1 MLSVPKNQIISVFLG
16 VILLASV
23 ASFSP
28 TPVNA
33 AITLDVP
40 FFCHWFLPIRDSS
53 YVNTGSEPNEFFAED
68 NYNYVMPGISA
79 WGGQFGVPPI
89 TGTVTFSYQIEGYD
103 QIPITTR
110 AANPYTAT
118 GEFGEG
124 TGETTPFD
132 YGIKVKRPDD
142 RELILATLYC
152 DNDGEQISST
162 QLLSVKTLTAD
173 PEYYSGLTIPDT
185 DNDGI
190 LDKDD
195 KCPNTFG
202 TVKNVEFPGCPEW
215 NSHLDACML
224 LLSKGSLELS
234 LDCIDKIIDLTSTAK
249 YKFRQLAYGDIVQ
262 TKDRTMV
269 VKFKDDQIKAG
280 KNSEFKITFDKDGHD
295 VIELLNGMYNFL
307 FSQSEFYVQTPFASL
322 ESRGTE
328 FIVDYDSSTKITT
341 VLLLEGTID
350 ATAGGETV
358 TFSDESKFIVDGS
371 GIITTET
378 FSISEWNSLSDE
390 IESEESII
398 SIPDLPEQEIIS
410 TTNIKLNAKEFTLP
424 KNRYD
429 QTQVVI
435 KGIIDDYVRGVSVY
449 VTVENPNG
457 EAQEQKVM
465 AADGHYMVTYL
476 IHQDFTLGKYSV
488 STKYSGQVID
498 ETTFVVSETVAQV
511 SPGTPK
517 DRQIPSWIKNN
528 AKWWAEGKIGETDF
542 LNGIEYMVK
551 EKIIDIPDLPRKA
564 STTAKE
570 GVPSWIKNTASWWGN
585 DLITEDDFASG
596 IKWLVENGIIRIN

>member
-16 VILLASV
+16 IILLASV

-28 TPVNA
+28 TPVSGSFGCGAGIMETRDKYEKFDDYGENA
-33 AITLDVP
+33 DEFDLIS
-40 FFCHWFLPIRDSS
+40 DS
-53 YVNTGSEPNEFFAED
+53 GD
-68 NYNYVMPGISA
+68 YNFVMPYVG
-79 WGGQFGVPPI
+79 
-89 TGTVTFSYQIEGYD
+89 FSIFED
-103 QIPITTR
+103 
-110 AANPYTAT
+110 
-118 GEFGEG
+118 E
-124 TGETTPFD
+124 D
-132 YGIKVKRPDD
+132 
-142 RELILATLYC
+142 
-152 DNDGEQISST
+152 
-162 QLLSVKTLTAD
+162 
-173 PEYYSGLTIPDT
+173 
-185 DNDGI
+185 
-190 LDKDD
+190 
-195 KCPNTFG
+195 FG
-202 TVKNVEFPGCPEW
+202 TVKFSYQVQAGGKNNIGAIIVPEKDIGTREIDAVPYYESYRGHTPTFAYGFELTRPAGEDYVTVTLFCDYSGGRLIGIQHLSVE
-215 NSHLDACML
+215 H
-224 LLSKGSLELS
+224 
-234 LDCIDKIIDLTSTAK
+234 LTSESEVAQQTPEPVLEPTPTLEEC
-249 YKFRQLAYGDIVQ
+249 LALMFE
-262 TKDRTMV
+262 K
-269 VKFKDDQIKAG
+269 
-280 KNSEFKITFDKDGHD
+280 KNSEARDCLREQKNLKSQIRAAFFRITYEEPIKTADDGLKLEWQGYEITMGPNSEIKVTLPPPHEPRETTIFDIMRGKVKAYSDK
-295 VIELLNGMYNFL
+295 
-307 FSQSEFYVQTPFASL
+307 QSEGKFFIKTKTAGLVK
-322 ESRGTE
+322 RGTE
-328 FIVDYDSSTKITT
+328 FIVDYDPSSNITT

-350 ATAGGETV
+350 VTTGGKTV
-358 TFSDESKFIVDGS
+358 TFSDESKFIVDS
-371 GIITTET
+371 SEIITTEP

-390 IESEESII
+390 IEPKESII
-398 SIPDLPEQEIIS
+398 SIPDLPGQQIIS

-511 SPGTPK
+511 DPGTPK

>member
-1 MLSVPKNQIISVFLG
+1 MKILKIDTNQIISVFLG
-16 VILLASV
+16 IILLSSV
-23 ASFSP
+23 AAVLPVSAYDTDSWCNWRGSFFRDGYEKLTSGVSP
-28 TPVNA
+28 VLKVSDDYT
-33 AITLDVP
+33 
-40 FFCHWFLPIRDSS
+40 H
-53 YVNTGSEPNEFFAED
+53 
-68 NYNYVMPGISA
+68 VMPAINA
-79 WGGQFGVPPI
+79 WGDQFGVPPLP
-89 TGTVTFSYQIEGYD
+89 GGSDVTFFYYEEDSNEKKFIRNELVDPEYG
-103 QIPITTR
+103 
-110 AANPYTAT
+110 A
-118 GEFGEG
+118 
-124 TGETTPFD
+124 GETIPFD
-132 YGIKVKRPDD
+132 YGIEVMNFALKDRPYVT
-142 RELILATLYC
+142 LICEHERGTVTSTQTVDATDLQY
-152 DNDGEQISST
+152 NSKLKSDGNSISS
-162 QLLSVKTLTAD
+162 SPSA
-173 PEYYSGLTIPDT
+173 PSP
-185 DNDGI
+185 
-190 LDKDD
+190 
-195 KCPNTFG
+195 
-202 TVKNVEFPGCPEW
+202 
-215 NSHLDACML
+215 
-224 LLSKGSLELS
+224 
-234 LDCIDKIIDLTSTAK
+234 STPSA
-249 YKFRQLAYGDIVQ
+249 
-262 TKDRTMV
+262 
-269 VKFKDDQIKAG
+269 
-280 KNSEFKITFDKDGHD
+280 
-295 VIELLNGMYNFL
+295 
-307 FSQSEFYVQTPFASL
+307 P
-322 ESRGTE
+322 
-328 FIVDYDSSTKITT
+328 SSS
-341 VLLLEGTID
+341 
-350 ATAGGETV
+350 A
-358 TFSDESKFIVDGS
+358 
-371 GIITTET
+371 
-378 FSISEWNSLSDE
+378 
-390 IESEESII
+390 
-398 SIPDLPEQEIIS
+398 SIPDPPEQEIIS

-511 SPGTPK
+511 GPGTPK